1 MQAVIPFSVS
11 LTDIWYQKVSC
22 IRDKLKEVS
31 NFKCCKC
38 GCYQTDI
45 VEEFLTDVWYQ
56 KCSCIRDN
64 LKEVSNFK
72 CWTFRQQQTD
82 IMEECQIIELI
93 GDFHEI
99 VETFFITIDTVGFG
113 GSPCDSIK
121 TKIRSQ

>member
-11 LTDIWYQKVSC
+11 LTDVWYQKFSC

-45 VEEFLTDVWYQ
+45 VEECLTDVWYQ

-64 LKEVSNFK
+64 LKYVSDSRYQQTG
-72 CWTFRQQQTD
+72 TFRYQQAD
-82 IMEECQIIELI
+82 IVEECLTMELI
-93 GDFHEI
+93 VDFHEI
-99 VETFFITIDTVGFG
+99 VETFFYHD
-113 GSPCDSIK
+113 
-121 TKIRSQ
+121 